1 VTTLDTPP
9 MTQSPRMAPSELTED
24 SGTQAL
30 ADAHAQLRHAVEVL
44 GYSPGYADMLGRAR
58 RELRVSVPLRRDNG
72 DYAVFTGYRVQ
83 HNLSRG
89 PAKGGVRY
97 AAEVSLDEVRAL
109 AMWMTW
115 KCALV
120 ELPYGGAKGGIA
132 IDTRDYSQS
141 ELERLTRRYTTE
153 ILPLIGPEKDIP
165 APDIGTDERTM
176 AWMMD
181 TYSVSKGYTVPGV
194 VTGKPVSLGGSL
206 GRPSAT
212 SLGVFHTARFAMEQA
227 GIRLAGATAA
237 VQGFGKVG
245 ADAARFLD
253 EAGVAVRAVS
263 DRYGAVYNASAL
275 DITGLRAHCA
285 QTGSV
290 VGFAGSEP
298 IESADLLAL
307 DVDVLVPAAVEGVI
321 TADNAFAV
329 TARIVVEGANGPTTT
344 AADAILRE
352 RDVLVVPDILANAG
366 GVIVSYFEW
375 VQANQAYWWT
385 QAEVEQ
391 RLEVRMRSAWESV
404 CRTAASRQLTL
415 RQSATVTAVE
425 RVTEAHVL
433 RGLYP

>member
-1 VTTLDTPP
+1 MTTEQIAASINPWNVAQQQFDLAAERLNLDP
-9 MTQSPRMAPSELTED
+9 
-24 SGTQAL
+24 G
-30 ADAHAQLRHAVEVL
+30 LRRVL
-44 GYSPGYADMLGRAR
+44 RQPR
-58 RELRVSVPLRRDNG
+58 RELTVHFPVKMDDGSVQ
-72 DYAVFTGYRVQ
+72 VFTGYRVQ

-97 AAEVSLDEVRAL
+97 APEVSLDEVRAL

-132 IDTRDYSQS
+132 IDTRDHSQA

-165 APDIGTDERTM
+165 APDIGTDENTM

-181 TYSVSKGYTVPGV
+181 TFSVAKGYTVPGV

-212 SLGVFHTARFAMEQA
+212 SLGVFHTARFAMEER
-227 GIRLAGATAA
+227 GIGLVGATAV

-253 EAGVAVRAVS
+253 EAGATVLAVS
-263 DRYGAVYNASAL
+263 DRYGAVHNASGL
-275 DITGLRAHCA
+275 DIGALRAFCA
-285 QTGSV
+285 ATGSV
-290 VGFAGSEP
+290 VGFAGAEP
-298 IESADLLAL
+298 IEPAELLTL
-307 DVDVLVPAAVEGVI
+307 EVDVLVPAAVEGVI
-321 TADNAFAV
+321 TAANAGEV
-329 TARIVVEGANGPTTT
+329 RARVIVEGANGPTTT
-344 AADAILRE
+344 EADAILRE
-352 RDVLVVPDILANAG
+352 RDVVVVPDILANAG

-391 RLEVRMRSAWESV
+391 RLEVRMRSAWNSV
-404 CRTAASRQLTL
+404 ARVAADRQLTL
-415 RQSATVTAVE
+415 RQAATVSAVE
-425 RVTEAHVL
+425 RVTEAHVR